1 MQKSGFFISG
11 THTGIGK
18 TLVSSILVS
27 ALLQK
32 NQPVCYFK
40 PLQTGVSTEEDPEDD
55 TRTVLHLSGC
65 SREHIVPPVY
75 RLPAPMAPLRAAE
88 QAGIPLS
95 WEKVLLGCSHV
106 KKQNRFLI
114 VEGAGGLLVPI
125 TSSPARSM
133 RDLISEFKLPLI
145 LVASTQLGT
154 INHTLLSLEAA
165 DRAGIE
171 IQGYILVGDPDPGLE
186 ECLSQFHPAPCL
198 AHLPRLSHINR
209 DQVSHLAKE
218 WSSYEFLNESR

>member
-32 NQPVCYFK
+32 NKPVCYFK

-55 TRTVLHLSGC
+55 TRTVLQLSAC
-65 SREHIVPPVY
+65 SRERVISPVY

-88 QAGIPLS
+88 QAHLDLS
-95 WEKVLLGCSHV
+95 WEKILQTWAHHQ
-106 KKQNRFLI
+106 KQHPFSI

-125 TSSPARSM
+125 TSQPPRSI

-165 DRAGIE
+165 DRAGIP
-171 IQGYILVGDPDPGLE
+171 IRGYILVGDPDPGLE

-198 AHLPRLSHINR
+198 AHLPQLSHVNR
-209 DQVSHLAKE
+209 DSVSRIAKE
-218 WSSYEFLNESR
+218 WSSYEFLNGS